1 MVVYWVGKKI
11 PNQTEVN
18 IKQQHGSETPIAKKK
33 SKPAIIHIP
42 IIKENIETPTLKN
55 TEGNLAILEIS
66 NFRKWEPQLS
76 GTKIHIKCEISDLS
90 QNIDSVKRKVYEALK
105 YIDKRVKNTSFKRPF
120 TFSIKRIKF

>member
-90 QNIDSVKRKVYEALK
+90 QNIDSVKRKFMK
-105 YIDKRVKNTSFKRPF
+105 P
-120 TFSIKRIKF
+120 